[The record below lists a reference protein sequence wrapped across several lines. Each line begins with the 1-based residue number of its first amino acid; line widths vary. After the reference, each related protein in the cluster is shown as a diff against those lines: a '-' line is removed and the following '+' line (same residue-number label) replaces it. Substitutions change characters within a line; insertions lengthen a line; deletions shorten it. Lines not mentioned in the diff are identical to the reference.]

1 MRSTGRNN
9 PKLRPILNKH
19 RKSPSLTNLLAK
31 DTLIIDKPCSKSLNS
46 SKSENFLPKI
56 FQVPLTSKKCITKAS
71 LPPVMKS
78 ERSLAGTRNIS
89 TPFFKPHTLEAQEK
103 DNMSGFE
110 WKIRIKND
118 QKTDIIQDRAFRKR
132 KNNGSRFFDHI
143 KQKNLAEISFGEKT
157 DVAPNAFAKNKMMKI
172 NFN

>member
-19 RKSPSLTNLLAK
+19 RKSPSLSNLLAK

-56 FQVPLTSKKCITKAS
+56 FQVPLNSKKCITKTS
-71 LPPVMKS
+71 LPPFIKS
-78 ERSLAGTRNIS
+78 ERAFVGTRNVS
-89 TPFFKPHTLEAQEK
+89 TPFFKPQSLDTQEK
-103 DNMSGFE
+103 ANIPGSE

-118 QKTDIIQDRAFRKR
+118 QKNEIKQDRAFRKR

-143 KQKNLAEISFGEKT
+143 KMKNLAEISFGEKT
-157 DVAPNAFAKNKMMKI
+157 DMMPNAFAKNKTMRI